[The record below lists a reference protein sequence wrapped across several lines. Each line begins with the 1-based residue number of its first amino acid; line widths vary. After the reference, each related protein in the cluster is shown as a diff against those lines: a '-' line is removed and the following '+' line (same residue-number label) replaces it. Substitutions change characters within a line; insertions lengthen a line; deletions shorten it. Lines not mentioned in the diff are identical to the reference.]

1 MATYVL
7 LNNIEHKDLKVINRK
22 SASFGDN
29 VRGVI
34 TFPTEFRDVQSEYPI
49 FFQKEE
55 NTGQFQ
61 AVAMF
66 GFEEDQNLFL
76 DEAGWHA
83 SYIPAVIARGPFLI
97 GFQTEQ
103 QNGETVRTPVVH
115 IDMDSPRISQTE
127 GEAVFLPH
135 GGNSNYL
142 EQISRVLLTI
152 HAGLDA
158 SKAMFDVFTQLD
170 LIEPFTISIELNNGQ
185 NYQLAGNYTINEEKL
200 YNLDS
205 ETLALLNNT
214 GYLFSAYMVVAS
226 MSNVKKLIAKRNKLL
241 A

>member
-1 MATYVL
+1 M
-7 LNNIEHKDLKVINRK
+7 
-22 SASFGDN
+22 
-29 VRGVI
+29 
-34 TFPTEFRDVQSEYPI
+34 
-49 FFQKEE
+49 
-55 NTGQFQ
+55 
-61 AVAMF
+61 
-66 GFEEDQNLFL
+66 
-76 DEAGWHA
+76 
-83 SYIPAVIARGPFLI
+83 IARGPFLI

-103 QNGETVRTPVVH
+103 HNGETLRTPVVH

-152 HAGLDA
+152 HSGLDA

-170 LIEPFTISIELNNGQ
+170 LIEPFTINIELNNGQ

-214 GYLFSAYMVVAS
+214 GYLFSAYMVIAS
-226 MSNVKKLIAKRNKLL
+226 MSNVKKLIAKCNQLL